1 MHAQRHWIGT
11 MALFSFV
18 ISSAIS
24 LPAFGGDVLTEVLRE
39 KGVISKEDW
48 IRIEADREKTAA
60 ATQGTKTKKK
70 SKDKPAIPIWTKKGF
85 GFKTEDGNWATRI
98 QWRSQLRFTTPER
111 DDPDTSSDF
120 TDKAE
125 HTFELRRVRIK
136 VGGHGFKPWVTYY
149 MEIDWQGSSNSGTA
163 AGNTRV
169 LDWRITL
176 EKYKALQ
183 IRLGQWKINYN
194 RERVD
199 SSGKQTM
206 VERSISNSVFTID
219 RQMGILVMGRLF
231 PGKAYDMN
239 YYAGIFNG
247 SGRGEA
253 NDDDQLMY
261 MARLQW
267 NIFGRKLKWEQIDIK
282 YHKNPAATL
291 GIGGYTNVGKCTRW
305 SSSGCG
311 TLVQNTSLGNSFTSD
326 SSAAVGQ
333 FKTEGIMQEFALK
346 YRGLNIQEEVHWK
359 QVKDN
364 GPAGTGQSKTNLMG
378 GYVVGSYFPHHIAP
392 AIPKPL
398 NIAYRYSW
406 VDPNVF
412 SSNDELREHTFGVN
426 WLFAGHRNKLTADV
440 THMELEQSS
449 GNPLTEQRVRV
460 QWDVSF

>member
-1 MHAQRHWIGT
+1 MHTQCRWIGA
-11 MALFSFV
+11 MALFSFIV
-18 ISSAIS
+18 SSTIS

-48 IRIEADREKTAA
+48 IRIEADREKAA
-60 ATQGTKTKKK
+60 AAQGTKIKKE

-85 GFKTEDGNWATRI
+85 GFKSEDGNWATRI

-111 DDPDTSSDF
+111 GDPDTSSDF

-149 MEIDWQGSSNSGTA
+149 MEMDWQGTSNSGTA
-163 AGNTRV
+163 AGSTRV
-169 LDWRITL
+169 IDWRITL
-176 EKYKALQ
+176 EKYKAFQ
-183 IRLGQWKINYN
+183 VRLGQWKINYN

-206 VERSISNSVFTID
+206 VERSISNSVFTLD

-378 GYVVGSYFPHHIAP
+378 GYVVGSYFPHYIAP

>member
-1 MHAQRHWIGT
+1 MHAQHRWIGA
-11 MALFSFV
+11 MALFSFIV
-18 ISSAIS
+18 SSAVS

-60 ATQGTKTKKK
+60 AQGTKTKKK
-70 SKDKPAIPIWTKKGF
+70 SKEKPAIPIWTKKGF

-111 DDPDTSSDF
+111 GDPDTSSDF

-149 MEIDWQGSSNSGTA
+149 MEMDWQGTSNSGTN
-163 AGNTRV
+163 AGSTRV

-176 EKYKALQ
+176 EKYKAFQ
-183 IRLGQWKINYN
+183 VRLGQWKINYN

-239 YYAGIFNG
+239 YYAGVFNG

-291 GIGGYTNVGKCTRW
+291 AIGGYTNVGKCTRW

-378 GYVVGSYFPHHIAP
+378 GYVVGSYFPHYIAP